1 MPDPTHPEREP
12 ASDPLSVQQLFVRH
26 ARSIRGFVVCL
37 APSPGDVDDIMQEVF
52 LVVTR
57 KADRFDPGTDFVAW
71 ACAMAR
77 FEALAYL
84 RKRHTNPVT
93 FSPETADLLAAEY
106 DPTGDLDERIDH
118 VRECMKRLSP
128 SARDAIR
135 ARYADGLK
143 PAAIAARHKVK
154 PATIHVTL
162 SKARAALRQCVESR
176 LASEAGRD

>member
-1 MPDPTHPEREP
+1 MSESATSQR
-12 ASDPLSVQQLFVRH
+12 DPLSVQQLFVRH

-57 KADRFDPGTDFVAW
+57 KAESFAPGSDFIAW
-71 ACAMAR
+71 ACAIAR
-77 FEALAYL
+77 YETLAFL
-84 RKRHTNPVT
+84 RKRRAGAVT
-93 FSPETADLLAAEY
+93 FSSTTAELLAEEY
-106 DPTGDLDERIDH
+106 EPTHDLDERIDH
-118 VRECMKRLSP
+118 VRACMANLSP

-143 PAAIAARHKVK
+143 PADIAAKLNVK

-162 SKARAALRQCVESR
+162 SKARAALRECVEAR
-176 LASEAGRD
+176 IASEAGRD